1 MLQSLGAPAVELISV
16 LLNPTK
22 QAEPLLP
29 PPLRT
34 SDPGQPDAK
43 GNKRAKWEG
52 LSRP

>member
-22 QAEPLLP
+22 QAEPLLTP
-29 PPLRT
+29 PFSPAE
-34 SDPGQPDAK
+34 PGQPNPK
-43 GNKRAKWEG
+43 GNKGTKWEG